1 MYGVEVHARVRLS
14 VFCDGLSHRE
24 LARRFGIDLG
34 TVSKIAE
41 YAEPPGY
48 KRVILVH
55 RSKLADHEPT
65 PHRKRRV
72 PRSSATRRR

>member
-41 YAEPPGY
+41 YA
-48 KRVILVH
+48 
-55 RSKLADHEPT
+55 
-65 PHRKRRV
+65 
-72 PRSSATRRR
+72 